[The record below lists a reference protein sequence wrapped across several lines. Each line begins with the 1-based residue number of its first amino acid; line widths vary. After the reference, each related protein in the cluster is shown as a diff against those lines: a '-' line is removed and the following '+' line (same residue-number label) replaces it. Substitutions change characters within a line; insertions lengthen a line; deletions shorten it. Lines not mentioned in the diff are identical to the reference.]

1 MSMTLF
7 YNDVETVTTERLLK
21 STARCWKTTMKDPYQ
36 VLKQKER
43 DIEGVRK
50 EIKALHLAIPLLA
63 EDADLIEGGLASS
76 LPSHGCEI
84 HNGRKIDI
92 TLARTELRPV
102 CNLLTDPYL

>member
-1 MSMTLF
+1 MWPRNVSQDGPPF
-7 YNDVETVTTERLLK
+7 FAPNEVK
-21 STARCWKTTMKDPYQ
+21 STARSWKITMKDPYQ
-36 VLKQKER
+36 VLKQKDR

-63 EDADLIEGGLASS
+63 EDADLIE
-76 LPSHGCEI
+76 PCEI